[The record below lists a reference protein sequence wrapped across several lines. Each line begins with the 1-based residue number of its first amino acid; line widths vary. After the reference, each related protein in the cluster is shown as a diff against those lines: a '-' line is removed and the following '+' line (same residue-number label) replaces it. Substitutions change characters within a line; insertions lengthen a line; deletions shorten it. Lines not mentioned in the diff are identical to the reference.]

1 MFEQEYKDWL
11 SMPATKQMKAELA
24 QVAEQQALEI
34 LNRRESKP
42 LDDQYLKGYI
52 FGLSAA
58 AGWMPELIDDEGNEV
73 PDAL

>member
-1 MFEQEYKDWL
+1 MQLQEYKDWC
-11 SMPATKQMKAELA
+11 SMPATKEMQRSLAE
-24 QVAEQQALEI
+24 VAEQQALEI

-52 FGLSAA
+52 LGLSAA

-73 PDAL
+73 PEPL

>member
-1 MFEQEYKDWL
+1 MLEQEYKDWC
-11 SMPATKQMKAELA
+11 SMPATKQMKNELA
-24 QVAEQQALEI
+24 SVAEQQALEI

-73 PDAL
+73 KDEL